1 MPDSDLRSSARAF
14 LATARGFALA
24 SVAVLIV
31 SFVTAGE
38 LVQLHELEDI
48 HGGAAIALHVVTAGL
63 TVVLAGLAY
72 ARRSAWWTAVV
83 AGLACIYSFIQAA
96 LGEGDTLKFHIPGA
110 LFLAVA
116 VVWLTAWLFSPA
128 AADRDR

>member
-1 MPDSDLRSSARAF
+1 MPKGDVRNSATAF
-14 LATARGFALA
+14 LTTARGFALA
-24 SVAVLIV
+24 TVAVLIV

-63 TVVLAGLAY
+63 TAALAGLAY
-72 ARRSAWWTAVV
+72 HRRSGWWTVIL
-83 AGLACIYSFIQAA
+83 AGLAFVYSFIQAA

-110 LFLAVA
+110 LFLVA
-116 VVWLTAWLFSPA
+116 AIVWLTAWLFSPSA
-128 AADRDR
+128 TDPGR